1 MSIASLNANAQNTA
15 KVEAA
20 QASATVIKPIA
31 ITNPTTLNFGNL
43 ISSTTAGT
51 IILGTDGN
59 RTASTGVT
67 LPTAIPGIVTAAG
80 FNVVGENNAHYT
92 IAISES
98 VVLKNPTNDEMTLN
112 AFTNNATKVLSA
124 AGTES
129 FKVGGTLNVAA
140 GQASGLYS
148 STYVVT
154 VTYE

>member
-1 MSIASLNANAQNTA
+1 MDKKTVVLGVIGSDCHAVGNKILDYSL
-15 KVEAA
+15 
-20 QASATVIKPIA
+20 S
-31 ITNPTTLNFGNL
+31 
-43 ISSTTAGT
+43 
-51 IILGTDGN
+51 
-59 RTASTGVT
+59 
-67 LPTAIPGIVTAAG
+67 AAG